1 MAARESA
8 SGSRALRDGRP
19 SRRAEPLDHPS
30 GAPRA
35 ALGGGTTN
43 AVVSSAMIRLY
54 IDADGCPVKQE
65 VYRVA
70 ERYQLPV
77 AVVANKQLSLPPNSL
92 LEMVV
97 VTGAFDAADD
107 WIVENSQPNDI
118 VVTSDILLAD
128 RCVKKS
134 VRVLSPTGVEF
145 TSDNIGSAV
154 ASRELMRDLRD
165 MGEVFGGPA
174 PMDRKSRSRFL
185 GKLDEIIQSLK
196 RPGA

>member
-1 MAARESA
+1 MNRESIYA
-8 SGSRALRDGRP
+8 CVRIDELLQEAIDYGQSRDAVQRPLR
-19 SRRAEPLDHPS
+19 
-30 GAPRA
+30 
-35 ALGGGTTN
+35 
-43 AVVSSAMIRLY
+43 SAMIRLY

-77 AVVANKQLSLPPNSL
+77 AVVANKQLSLPPTSL

-97 VTGAFDAADD
+97 VSGAFDATDD

-134 VRVLSPTGVEF
+134 VRVLSPKGVEF

-154 ASRELMRDLRD
+154 ATRELMRDLRD
-165 MGEVFGGPA
+165 MGEMSGGPA
-174 PMDRKSRSRFL
+174 PMDKKSRSRFL
-185 GKLDEIIQSLK
+185 GKLDEIIQSL
-196 RPGA
+196 RRLGCDLSH